1 MNQPT
6 TLFVGLDVHK
16 DSIAVA
22 HVVDDRSAEV
32 IYVGA
37 IGTRQSDIDA
47 LLRRL
52 QSKAARLVF
61 AYEAGPCGY
70 VLYRYLTKKGLQCLV
85 VAPSLIPKKAGDRV
99 KTDRRDAVQLAR
111 LLRSGDLTPV
121 YVPSV
126 EDEAIRDISR
136 AREDAIADVKAA
148 KFRLQAMH
156 EYREGEMRT

>member
-1 MNQPT
+1 MKQPT

-16 DSIAVA
+16 DSISVA
-22 HVVDDRSAEV
+22 HAAEDRSAEV

-37 IGTRQSDIDA
+37 IGTRQADLDA
-47 LLRRL
+47 LVRRL
-52 QSKAARLVF
+52 HSKAARLVF

-70 VLYRYLTKKGLQCLV
+70 VLYRQLTGQGLQCVV
-85 VAPSLIPKKAGDRV
+85 VAPSLIPRKPGDRV

-136 AREDAIADVKAA
+136 AREDALADLRAA
-148 KFRLQAMH
+148 
-156 EYREGEMRT
+156 